1 MASLKDTDLAL
12 KILNEY
18 NGVNPYILILK
29 RDFFVTKLK
38 KELNDF
44 EIEYIIKNHNK
55 QPIYINKITKL
66 ADWYGLKKKEEWN
79 TDFIPEKIKVITL
92 YGETKTHYHC
102 QVQYRQSVNPVGC
115 FLPKKAVLKN
125 FLLED
130 YHNLYV
136 DFDRYDKLSM
146 SKNPNRKLKPH
157 QKEAVQ
163 FLLSRKKCVLADDQG
178 YGKME
183 PVSSLIPTPNGFKKM
198 GDINEGDVIFSSN
211 GTPCKVL
218 KTFPHTNKEIYRVS
232 FNDNT
237 FVDCGLDHLWVVRDS
252 NMRMRKKGWKVMSLK
267 EIVDSKIV
275 YNNES
280 RRKQGYKDR
289 YKYEIPVT
297 QAVEYSKKEYFIHP
311 YILGYCIGDACLCN
325 GSISI
330 SIPDLERENAE
341 RIEKFLNDGFYL
353 KEDRYSNCPRYRIL
367 ENVRHY
373 RNPYKTE
380 FTRLG
385 LNVKSNKKFIPE
397 EYKYGS
403 IEQRY
408 DLLRGL
414 MDSDGTIQNGNK
426 ISFSTTSE
434 ALAKDVIELVYSLG
448 GIAKLRSCDRKNE
461 GKNIEYYV
469 SMQIKE
475 NPFYLKRKADKY
487 NPSFKKYCTKYI
499 SSVEYI
505 RNEDAKCLM
514 VDSNDK
520 TYLTSKNYVV
530 THNTTELIVAAIEG
544 NFDSIVIICPASI
557 KSTWKDELLW
567 YVPERDITIVEGI
580 QGKNK
585 NDLERYLGYT
595 VGKSGKK
602 VTELQAEAKERGKW
616 VDNRF
621 TIVNYDI
628 LDEFYQIPKGRSAK
642 SIEEAYNNS
651 PLLQYIKNKKTL
663 IIVDEAHKLS
673 NNGSIRYK
681 VIKDLIKRG
690 NPDSIYAATGTPITN
705 NPKNFFYVLDLLE
718 DPITDDYQYYLDRY
732 CAAFKVPAKGE
743 KDRWT
748 GYFLRKKK
756 KTNVNELTFNEQQ
769 ELKQYIKDNARMIT
783 VANGESNLE
792 ELRDRTQHIYLRRV
806 KEDLKGMVNKTI
818 HEIYYDLTPSQ
829 QKEYDKLWDEYE
841 TAQKEESPDK
851 ELNKELIEGGIYK
864 RYLSNQMVPNTI
876 KLVDKLLKTGE
887 KVIIACCYDEELYTL
902 QEYYG
907 TKCVIYN
914 GKLNPKQKD
923 FNKNEFINNPEIK
936 VFLANITAAG
946 VGLTLTVSTKMVF
959 SSFQY
964 TYSDNLQ
971 MEDRIHRINQ
981 TKDVDIYYQIF
992 NNTQYQ
998 RVWDIVLK
1006 KQMITNA
1013 VIKTEKEK

>member
-38 KELNDF
+38 KELNNF

-55 QPIYINKITKL
+55 QPIPINKITKL

-125 FLLED
+125 FILED

-136 DFDRYDKLSM
+136 NFDRYDKLSM
-146 SKNPNRKLKPH
+146 SKNPDRKLKFH

-178 YGKME
+178 YGK
-183 PVSSLIPTPNGFKKM
+183 
-198 GDINEGDVIFSSN
+198 
-211 GTPCKVL
+211 
-218 KTFPHTNKEIYRVS
+218 
-232 FNDNT
+232 
-237 FVDCGLDHLWVVRDS
+237 
-252 NMRMRKKGWKVMSLK
+252 
-267 EIVDSKIV
+267 
-275 YNNES
+275 
-280 RRKQGYKDR
+280 
-289 YKYEIPVT
+289 
-297 QAVEYSKKEYFIHP
+297 
-311 YILGYCIGDACLCN
+311 
-325 GSISI
+325 
-330 SIPDLERENAE
+330 
-341 RIEKFLNDGFYL
+341 
-353 KEDRYSNCPRYRIL
+353 
-367 ENVRHY
+367 
-373 RNPYKTE
+373 
-380 FTRLG
+380 
-385 LNVKSNKKFIPE
+385 
-397 EYKYGS
+397 
-403 IEQRY
+403 
-408 DLLRGL
+408 
-414 MDSDGTIQNGNK
+414 
-426 ISFSTTSE
+426 
-434 ALAKDVIELVYSLG
+434 
-448 GIAKLRSCDRKNE
+448 
-461 GKNIEYYV
+461 
-469 SMQIKE
+469 
-475 NPFYLKRKADKY
+475 
-487 NPSFKKYCTKYI
+487 
-499 SSVEYI
+499 
-505 RNEDAKCLM
+505 
-514 VDSNDK
+514 
-520 TYLTSKNYVV
+520 
-530 THNTTELIVAAIEG
+530 TTELIVAAIEG

-585 NDLERYLGYT
+585 NDLEKYLGYT

-628 LDEFYQIPKGRSAK
+628 LDEFYQIPKGRSVK

-673 NNGSIRYK
+673 NNDSIRYK

-876 KLVDKLLKTGE
+876 KLVDELLKTGE

-914 GKLNPKQKD
+914 GKLNSKQKD

-936 VFLANITAAG
+936 VFIANITAAG